1 MTEHA
6 LYPSKK
12 CLFLYSLYS
21 HYLKYVFL
29 TQRQAASQRT
39 VTQQAIW
46 VGKLVWQIIT
56 SIGSDFFIRYGNL
69 IFTLSIYKDQSPSIQ
84 TQY

>member
-1 MTEHA
+1 MLSIRA
-6 LYPSKK
+6 KNVFF
-12 CLFLYSLYS
+12 CI
-21 HYLKYVFL
+21 HYTVTILNTFFL